1 MLNDE
6 QRRPSV
12 TVVIATRD
20 RPVLLRRAVQR
31 VMEQTYA
38 GDLECV
44 LVFDQSE
51 PVRPDVEVPP
61 RGVGGGT
68 GARTLKM
75 ITNSERSPGL
85 AGARNSGVLAS
96 SGELIAFCDDDDE
109 WLPEKLE
116 RQVSLM
122 MANPDAEIATSGIFV
137 CYEDKQTPRIHRSE
151 RITLTDLLRSRVMEA
166 HPSTVVVTRAAFDR
180 IGFVDEHIPG
190 SYAEDY
196 EWLLRGARETG
207 ILAIR
212 EPLVNVHWHQSS
224 YFSDRW
230 KMIVDAL
237 TYLLEKVPEF
247 EREPAGLARITGQI
261 ALAHAASGER
271 SLARTWA
278 RKTIRLNWK
287 ERRAYV
293 ALAISTRLVKVET
306 VQKLAH
312 AAGKGM

>member
-1 MLNDE
+1 MDE
-6 QRRPSV
+6 GLPKVS
-12 TVVIATRD
+12 VVIATRD

-31 VMEQTYA
+31 VMDQTYA
-38 GDLECV
+38 GEIECV
-44 LVFDQSE
+44 IVFDQSE
-51 PVRPDVEVPP
+51 PHEIEVTVPA
-61 RGVGGGT
+61 R
-68 GARTLKM
+68 RTLRV
-75 ITNSERSPGL
+75 IRNTERSPGL

-96 SGELIAFCDDDDE
+96 TGELVAFCDDDDE

-116 RQVSLM
+116 RQVAAM
-122 MANPDAEIATSGIFV
+122 QANPAAEVATTGIWV
-137 CYEDKQTPRIHRSE
+137 VYERKTIPRAHSAD

-166 HPSTVVVTRAAFDR
+166 HPSTVMVTRAAFDR

-196 EWLLRGARETG
+196 EWLLRAARATE
-207 ILAIR
+207 ILAVR

-247 EREPAGLARITGQI
+247 TSEPAGLARITGQI
-261 ALAHAASGER
+261 ALAHAASGQPSE
-271 SLARTWA
+271 ARRWA
-278 RKTIRLNWK
+278 RRTVRLNWK

-293 ALAISTRLVKVET
+293 ALLISTRIVKVET
-306 VQKLAH
+306 VQRLAH
-312 AAGKGM
+312 ATGRGL

>member
-1 MLNDE
+1 MSD
-6 QRRPSV
+6 RRPSV
-12 TVVIATRD
+12 SVVIATRE

-31 VMEQTYA
+31 IMEQRYE
-38 GDLECV
+38 GELECI

-51 PVRPDVEVPP
+51 PVRPEVDVPEGWSL
-61 RGVGGGT
+61 R
-68 GARTLKM
+68 M
-75 ITNSERSPGL
+75 IRNDRSPGL

-96 SGELIAFCDDDDE
+96 TGEFVAFCDDDDE
-109 WLPEKLE
+109 WLQTKLE
-116 RQVSLM
+116 RQVAAMLARPS
-122 MANPDAEIATSGIFV
+122 AEVATSGIYV
-137 CYEDKQTPRIHRSE
+137 CYEDKHVPRVFPAD

-180 IGFVDEHIPG
+180 IGFVDEYIPG

-196 EWLLRGARETG
+196 EWLLRAARATE
-207 ILAIR
+207 ILAVR

-247 EREPAGLARITGQI
+247 NQEPAGLARITGQI

-271 SLARTWA
+271 SLARQWA
-278 RKTIRLNWK
+278 GRTVRLNWR

-293 ALAISTRLVKVET
+293 ALAISARLVRVET
-306 VQKLAH
+306 VQRLAH
-312 AAGKGM
+312 ATGKGL